1 MIDEKKNLSAVEGEV
16 PSAKDMKIG
25 IAVAHWNNQITD
37 KLLEGAVNTLLSY
50 GCPSENIIV
59 KSVPG
64 TFELTLGA
72 QLFAENTDVDA
83 VIALGCVIQG
93 DTRHFDFICQS
104 VTEGLTQLTIT
115 WDMPMIFGVLTT
127 NTMEQALDRCGGRL
141 GNKGDEAAITA
152 IRMVALQR
160 EMRGN
165 ANGMML
171 DSDEGLN

>member
-1 MIDEKKNLSAVEGEV
+1 
-16 PSAKDMKIG
+16 
-25 IAVAHWNNQITD
+25 
-37 KLLEGAVNTLLSY
+37 
-50 GCPSENIIV
+50 
-59 KSVPG
+59 
-64 TFELTLGA
+64 
-72 QLFAENTDVDA
+72 
-83 VIALGCVIQG
+83 
-93 DTRHFDFICQS
+93 
-104 VTEGLTQLTIT
+104 
-115 WDMPMIFGVLTT
+115 MPMIFGVLTT